1 MAVRLML
8 SGAGAAHQGL
18 HLERERWIQEYRA
31 LATGIGG
38 AGVWLEKVSVKTSP
52 VASGDDMQR
61 ADAALGGLLGGL
73 QNLEFDEAALDALA
87 EELTDLR
94 QKLPPEL
101 LSGDDP
107 YDPAGPEQLQDVL
120 EDVRSLLLNRLLSA
134 APEP

>member
-1 MAVRLML
+1 M
-8 SGAGAAHQGL
+8 H
-18 HLERERWIQEYRA
+18 
-31 LATGIGG
+31 
-38 AGVWLEKVSVKTSP
+38 
-52 VASGDDMQR
+52 R

-73 QNLEFDEAALDALA
+73 QKLNFDEAALDALA

-107 YDPAGPEQLQDVL
+107 YDPADPEQLQDVL